1 MAKGL
6 LIVLTKPSSED
17 REEEFNEWYDDTHLV
32 DLVNVPGVTS
42 ASRYKLADAQVVE
55 GASLGN
61 PYLAIYELE
70 GDDLSQVT
78 AAINGAASDGRF
90 RMSDSIDRG
99 TGQSVVFELITAPV
113 TEASLAASG

>member
-6 LIVLTKPSSED
+6 LIVLSKPSSEERD
-17 REEEFNEWYDDTHLV
+17 GEYNDWYDDTHLV

-42 ASRYKLADAQVVE
+42 ASRYKLAGTQMRE
-55 GASLGN
+55 GASLGL

-78 AAINGAASDGRF
+78 AAISGGAGDGGF
-90 RMSDSIDRG
+90 RMSDAIDLD
-99 TGQSVVFELITAPV
+99 TAEAVVFELITAPV
-113 TEASLAASG
+113 TEASLAASS